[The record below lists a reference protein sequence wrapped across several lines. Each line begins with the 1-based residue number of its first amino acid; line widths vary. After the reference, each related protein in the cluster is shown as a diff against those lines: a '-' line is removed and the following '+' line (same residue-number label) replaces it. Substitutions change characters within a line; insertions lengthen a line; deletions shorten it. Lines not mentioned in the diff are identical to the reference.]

1 MNWAANIVCIKY
13 NYPNNLP
20 EQIKFV
26 YRMLYAYYLNFRSYV
41 VAYMFEY
48 QNGKYVYTE
57 RNSNIEPIIKLY
69 VYLKDSCK
77 FGDIDEGIL
86 ISAVSGISSLLSIK
100 ITEDNL
106 SRVLNIVNIIIKHKR
121 KRWII

>member
-1 MNWAANIVCIKY
+1 
-13 NYPNNLP
+13 
-20 EQIKFV
+20 
-26 YRMLYAYYLNFRSYV
+26 MLYAYYLNFRSYV

-57 RNSNIEPIIKLY
+57 RNSNIESIIKLY

-77 FGDIDEGIL
+77 FGDIDESIL
-86 ISAVSGISSLLSIK
+86 VRAVHSISYLLPIK
-100 ITEDNL
+100 ITENNI
-106 SRVLNIVNIIIKHKR
+106 SKILNIINIIIKHKR